1 MGKMNLEHMDDVV
14 FDVLKELGNIG
25 TGNAVTALSKML
37 GQKVDMKLPK
47 VQLLTFAELT
57 ECIGNPDDETV
68 GVLLLVEGDI
78 TGMMMYVAS
87 IDSARYI
94 VKLLTGIENNDV
106 RFSDMELSVLHEIG
120 NIMAGAYL
128 SALSDLT
135 HLKIIPS
142 VPHVQIDMAA
152 AILSV
157 PAIEFGKISDKVLL
171 IETSFSDDINTDGYF
186 ILMPD
191 VDSYDKIFGTLGM

>member
-1 MGKMNLEHMDDVV
+1 MAKVNFEQMDDVV

-25 TGNAVTALSKML
+25 TGNAVTALSRML

-47 VQLLTFAELT
+47 VCLLEFDELT
-57 ECIGNPDDETV
+57 KCIGAPDSETV

-78 TGMMMYVAS
+78 TGMMMFVAGVE
-87 IDSARYI
+87 SARYI
-94 VKLLTGIENNDV
+94 VKLLTGIDNKDI
-106 RFSDMELSVLHEIG
+106 RFSDMELSALHEIG

-135 HLKIIPS
+135 HLKIVPS

-171 IETSFSDDINTDGYF
+171 IETAFSDDLHTDGYF